1 MDIPLVGK
9 IRRPLPWIIGIL
21 AVVLVGGGAVTSLI
35 LNRQRLSQV
44 DVEALTVPVEA
55 QPLAVRITASGSVES
70 AESVNLSPQ
79 TSDVLAQ
86 LYVEQGDRVQQGQV
100 IARMKSDDVEAEVAR
115 VRAQVEQAQARL
127 AEVRTGNRPEA
138 IAQAEAQV
146 AQVEAQIED
155 ATARV
160 ELAQSRLE
168 RNRDLQEG
176 GVISLDELED
186 YVNEA
191 QRAQATLEQQRQAL
205 REAQEALDLQ
215 RQGSRVEAVAE
226 AEAQLREAIANLRA
240 AEVRLE
246 DTYVRAPFSGTIT
259 QKFAT
264 VGAFVTPTTSASEAS
279 SASSSAI
286 VALASGVEV
295 VAEVPEVDISS
306 IYPNQPVE
314 VTADAFPDQVFEGR
328 VKRVAPQAIVDP
340 SRGDFV
346 YFEVV
351 VELVTGLD
359 KLRPG
364 MKTDV
369 IFIGDELQQA
379 LVVPTVAIVSQEG
392 QQGVLVP
399 GTNDRPRFRPV
410 TLGPQVAD
418 QIQILEGVET
428 GDRIFVELPP
438 GQTLENLTFGRQ
450 NDEDED

>member
-246 DTYVRAPFSGTIT
+246 DTYVRAPFSGIIT

>member
-9 IRRPLPWIIGIL
+9 IRRPLPWIIGIF
-21 AVVLVGGGAVTSLI
+21 AVVLVGGGALSFLI
-35 LNRQRLSQV
+35 VNRQRLNQV
-44 DVEALTVPVEA
+44 DVEELTVPVEA
-55 QPLAVRITASGSVES
+55 QPLEIRITASGSVES

-79 TSDVLAQ
+79 TSDVLVE

-115 VRAQVEQAQARL
+115 AQAQVEQAQANL

-138 IAQAEAQV
+138 IAQSEAQV
-146 AQVEAQIED
+146 AQAEAAVED
-155 ATARV
+155 AAARL
-160 ELAQSRLE
+160 ELA
-168 RNRDLQEG
+168 RNRLARNRELQEG
-176 GVISLDELED
+176 GVISLDELGD
-186 YVNEA
+186 YISEA
-191 QRAQATLEQQRQAL
+191 DRAEATLEQQRQAL

-215 RQGSRVEAVAE
+215 ERGSRVEDIAE
-226 AEAQLREAIANLRA
+226 AEARLKEAIANLRA

-246 DTYVRAPFSGTIT
+246 DTYVRAPFDGIIT

-306 IYPNQPVE
+306 IYPNQLVE
-314 VTADAFPDQVFEGR
+314 VTADAYPDQVFEGR
-328 VKRVAPQAIVDP
+328 VKRIAPQAIVDP

-351 VELVTGLD
+351 VELLTGLD

-369 IFIGDELQQA
+369 TFIGDELQEA
-379 LVVPTVAIVSQEG
+379 LVVPTVAIVSQDG

-418 QIQILEGVET
+418 QIQILEGVEP

-450 NDEDED
+450 NDEDEE

>member
-215 RQGSRVEAVAE
+215 RQGSGVEAVAE

-246 DTYVRAPFSGTIT
+246 DTYVRAPFSGIIT